1 MLFGAKLD
9 SDDADASYLLVGDI
23 ESAYDEDF
31 TNEKVDMYYNMSKL
45 MILHEDDN
53 DLCFISYMYVVLHLY
68 KIYYRTGLQ
77 YQ

>member
-31 TNEKVDMYYNMSKL
+31 TNERVDMYYNMSKL
-45 MILHEDDN
+45 MILHEDGN
-53 DLCFISYMYVVLHLY
+53 DLCFISYVVLHLY